1 MPNVWNVDI
10 STLVPPGPGRARKIG
25 RAPLIDLEALQ
36 ASIAGGQLTGEG
48 VWPATRRSRNCLE
61 DYGWTYDDVLQ
72 IFSCLRAE
80 DYKESEWC
88 AIDGGRIVPSDVYT
102 VCYDEARR
110 QRNAGGLEIYL
121 KFSVDDDGGLTLIL
135 VQNHF

>member
-1 MPNVWNVDI
+1 MRNLWNTDI
-10 STLVPPGPGRARKIG
+10 SILALPGPGRTRKIG
-25 RAPLIDLEALQ
+25 RAPLIDLGALQ
-36 ASIAGGQLTGEG
+36 ASIAGGQLTVEG

-72 IFSCLRAE
+72 IFSCLCAE

-88 AIDGGRIVPSDVYT
+88 EIDGGRIVPSDVYT
-102 VCYDEARR
+102 IRYDEARR
-110 QRNAGGLEIYL
+110 QRNASGLEIYL
-121 KFSVDDDGGLTLIL
+121 KFSVDGDGALTLIL